1 MFSQEE
7 VNAALKMYHQCGSVT
22 KTIRIMGYPTRRA
35 LYWWIENEGKEKP
48 PRKEMNTTN
57 TEGHPRNPSVDL
69 KMDAIRRCFELGES
83 VKSVSE
89 DIGYSRASI
98 YQWRKKYLRG
108 GSIALMNDKNIQPE
122 KMKEGSQKISPDM
135 EIRQLQKQVN
145 ELQMEID
152 ILHVRQ
158 KHRFHGADVINF
170 LRHFQKRL
178 TQNATYSIILP
189 RLLNCLHLSSIIS

>member
-1 MFSQEE
+1 
-7 VNAALKMYHQCGSVT
+7 
-22 KTIRIMGYPTRRA
+22 
-35 LYWWIENEGKEKP
+35 
-48 PRKEMNTTN
+48 MNTTN
-57 TEGHPRNPSVDL
+57 TEEHPRNPSVDL

-108 GSIALMNDKNIQPE
+108 GSIALMNDKNIQPG

-135 EIRQLQKQVN
+135 EIRQLQKQVY

-152 ILHVRQ
+152 ILKETMNVLKKDPGIDQTTLSNRE
-158 KHRFHGADVINF
+158 KAVIVDALKDRYSLPNLLEKLTF
-170 LRHFQKRL
+170 PKSSYYYQLSYLKQIERNVMRL
-178 TQNATYSIILP
+178 EGKKSRSNENTNGMLQE
-189 RLLNCLHLSSIIS
+189 